1 MNELRRDE
9 LTGRSVLVA
18 ENRAHRPF
26 DVGHPGAVVT
36 GQYDPNC
43 PFCAGN
49 EHITPHEIDTLPSE
63 SNWQVRVVPNKYP
76 AVAPEAPH
84 AGIHEVLVE
93 SPRHLARLGEL
104 SLGEVTGV
112 LTMYGRRLRYWRQQG
127 CYPYQLLFKNC
138 GGAGGASLQHVHS
151 QLVALAAIP
160 PLIVRERT
168 AAERYFT
175 VHGGCITCDAIE
187 RELAEQK
194 RIVWQSAELVA
205 LCPQVSRQALE
216 TWIMPRNHS
225 ATFDEWLESP
235 AALAE
240 LAGRLLHTLREI
252 EHRTVET
259 GYNLMLFTLGGSAL
273 GDAAANPAAHHWRVE
288 IVPRLASFA
297 GFELATGLYLN
308 AISPERAAAELRAAL
323 ESA

>member
-18 ENRAHRPF
+18 ENRAQRPF
-26 DVGHPGAVVT
+26 DIGHRHAGLGAVVT

-49 EHITPHEIDTLPSE
+49 EQITPHAMDALPSE
-63 SNWQVRVVPNKYP
+63 SEWQVRVVPNKYP
-76 AVAPEAPH
+76 AVAPDAPH
-84 AGIHEVLVE
+84 AGEHEVLVE
-93 SPRHLARLGEL
+93 SPRHVARLGEL
-104 SLGEVTGV
+104 SVDEITGV

-127 CYPYQLLFKNC
+127 RYPYQLLFKNC

-151 QLVALAAIP
+151 QLVALAAVP
-160 PLIVRERT
+160 PLIVRERN
-168 AAERYFT
+168 AAERHFLE
-175 VHGGCITCDAIE
+175 HGRCITCDAIQ
-187 RELAEQK
+187 REVAEQK
-194 RIVWQSAELVA
+194 RIVWQTNDLVA
-205 LCPQVSRQALE
+205 LCPQVSRQAME

-235 AALAE
+235 TALAE
-240 LAGRLLHTLREI
+240 LAEGLLRTLREI
-252 EHRTVET
+252 EHRTAET
-259 GYNLMLFTLGGSAL
+259 GYNLMLFTLG
-273 GDAAANPAAHHWRVE
+273 DAAANRAAHHWRIE

-308 AISPERAAAELRAAL
+308 AISPERAAAELRASL

>member
-18 ENRAHRPF
+18 ENRAQRPF
-26 DVGHPGAVVT
+26 DIGHPGAVVT
-36 GQYDPNC
+36 GHYDPNC

-49 EHITPHEIDTLPSE
+49 EHITPHALDALPSE
-63 SNWQVRVVPNKYP
+63 AEWQVRVVPNKYP
-76 AVAPEAPH
+76 AVAPDAPH
-84 AGIHEVLVE
+84 AGEHEVIVE
-93 SPRHLARLGEL
+93 SPRHVARLGEL
-104 SLGEVTGV
+104 SLDEVTGV
-112 LTMYGRRLRYWRQQG
+112 LDMYGRRLRYRRQQG
-127 CYPYQLLFKNC
+127 RYPYQLLFKNC

-151 QLVALAAIP
+151 QLVALAAVP

-175 VHGGCITCDAIE
+175 EYGRCILCDGIE

-194 RIVWQSAELVA
+194 RVVWQTNDLVA
-205 LCPQVSRQALE
+205 FCPQVSRQALE
-216 TWIMPRNHS
+216 TWVMPRKHS

-235 AALAE
+235 IALAE
-240 LAGRLLHTLREI
+240 LAEGLLRTLREI
-252 EHRTVET
+252 EHRTAET
-259 GYNLMLFTLGGSAL
+259 GYNLMIFTLG
-273 GDAAANPAAHHWRVE
+273 DASANPAAHHWRME

-308 AISPERAAAELRAAL
+308 AISPERAAADLRTSL